1 MFFGDNT
8 ESVRV
13 MAIKATKVSMK
24 NLSAY
29 GVKILLP
36 IFLKGLDE
44 NSNKRAI
51 LSNIWA
57 LVILQIIK
65 NFTNFLIYLG

>member
-1 MFFGDNT
+1 
-8 ESVRV
+8 

>member
-1 MFFGDNT
+1 M

-13 MAIKATKVSMK
+13 MAIKATKTSMK

-57 LVILQIIK
+57 LV
-65 NFTNFLIYLG
+65 